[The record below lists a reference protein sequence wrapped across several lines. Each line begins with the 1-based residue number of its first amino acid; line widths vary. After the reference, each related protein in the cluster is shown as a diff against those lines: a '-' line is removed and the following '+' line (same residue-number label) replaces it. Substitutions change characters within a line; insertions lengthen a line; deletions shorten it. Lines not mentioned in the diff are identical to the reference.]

1 MAFAGEGGGSMRFWD
16 SSAIVPLLVK
26 EETSDFLLDLI
37 QSDRDKVLWWG
48 TETECL
54 SALARRER
62 EGGLDRQS
70 VALAEANLSRILAE
84 AYEIQPN
91 LELRRIARRL
101 LMTHPLRAADAL
113 QLASALFFGG
123 TQITQLSFVTLDK
136 NLSAAAGREGLPLA
150 VLDI

>member
-1 MAFAGEGGGSMRFWD
+1 MRFWD
-16 SSAIVPLLVK
+16 SSVIVPLLLK
-26 EETSDFLLDLI
+26 EEASDFLLDLI
-37 QSDRDKVLWWG
+37 QTDRDKVVWWG

-62 EGGLDRQS
+62 EGGLDRLS
-70 VALAEANLSRILAE
+70 VSLAEANLAKILEE
-84 AYEIQPN
+84 AHEVQPN

-123 TQITQLSFVTLDK
+123 TQITELLFVTLDK
-136 NLSAAAGREGLPLA
+136 NLSAAACREGLPLA
-150 VLDI
+150 AIDF

>member
-1 MAFAGEGGGSMRFWD
+1 MRFWD

-26 EETSDFLLDLI
+26 EEASDFLWELMQAD
-37 QSDRDKVLWWG
+37 QDKVVWWG

-62 EGGLDRQS
+62 EGGLDRFS
-70 VALAEANLSRILAE
+70 VSLAEANLLKILKE

-91 LELRRIARRL
+91 IELRRIARRL
-101 LMTHPLRAADAL
+101 LMTHSLRAADAL

-123 TQITQLSFVTLDK
+123 SQIDQLPFITLDK
-136 NLSAAAGREGLPLA
+136 NLSAAAAKEGLAL
-150 VLDI
+150 VSI

>member
-1 MAFAGEGGGSMRFWD
+1 MRFWD

-26 EETSDFLLDLI
+26 EEASDFLWELTQTDK
-37 QSDRDKVLWWG
+37 DKVVWWG

-62 EGGLDRQS
+62 EGGLDRLS
-70 VALAEANLSRILAE
+70 VSLAEANLSKILNE

-91 LELRRIARRL
+91 IELRRIARRL
-101 LMTHPLRAADAL
+101 LMTHPLRAADAF

-123 TQITQLSFVTLDK
+123 SQIDQLPFLTLDK
-136 NLSAAAGREGLPLA
+136 NLSAAAAKEGLAL
-150 VLDI
+150 VSI

>member
-1 MAFAGEGGGSMRFWD
+1 VRFWD

-26 EETSDFLLDLI
+26 EEASDFLWELMQADP
-37 QSDRDKVLWWG
+37 DKVVWWG

-62 EGGLDRQS
+62 EGGLDRFS
-70 VALAEANLSRILAE
+70 VSLAEANLLKILKE

-91 LELRRIARRL
+91 MELRRIARRL
-101 LMTHPLRAADAL
+101 LMTHSLRAADAL

-123 TQITQLSFVTLDK
+123 SQIDQLPFITLDK
-136 NLSAAAGREGLPLA
+136 NLSAAAAKEGLAL
-150 VLDI
+150 VSI

>member
-1 MAFAGEGGGSMRFWD
+1 MRFWD
-16 SSAIVPLLVK
+16 SSAIVPLLIK
-26 EETSDFLLDLI
+26 EETTDFLLDLI
-37 QSDRDKVLWWG
+37 QSDREKVIWWG

-62 EGGLDRQS
+62 EGGLNRQF
-70 VALAEANLSRILAE
+70 VALAEANLSKILAE
-84 AYEIQPN
+84 SYEIQPN

-101 LMTHPLRAADAL
+101 LMTHPLRAADAI

-123 TQITQLSFVTLDK
+123 TQIAELSFVTLDK

-150 VLDI
+150 VMDI

>member
-1 MAFAGEGGGSMRFWD
+1 MRFWD
-16 SSAIVPLLVK
+16 SSAIVPLLLK
-26 EETSDFLLDLI
+26 EEASDFLWDLT
-37 QSDRDKVLWWG
+37 QTDQEKVVWWG

-62 EGGLDRQS
+62 EGGMDRLAVS
-70 VALAEANLSRILAE
+70 LAEENLSRILKA

-91 LELRRIARRL
+91 IELRRIARRL

-123 TQITQLSFVTLDK
+123 TQIHELPFVTLDK
-136 NLSAAAGREGLPLA
+136 NLSFAAAKEGLPLEA
-150 VLDI
+150 KNFLA

>member
-1 MAFAGEGGGSMRFWD
+1 MRFWD

-37 QSDRDKVLWWG
+37 QSDRDKVIWWG

-70 VALAEANLSRILAE
+70 VAMAEANLSKILAE

-91 LELRRIARRL
+91 HELRRIARRL

-123 TQITQLSFVTLDK
+123 TQIPELSFVTLDK